1 MMDRCQI
8 TARHHASTLHDALS
22 KIPFLLHVKPVA
34 MWFWMKVILCAFCL
48 LATEAQA
55 QSIEGFHFERYGVQR
70 SRSKFKH
77 KVDLQSNPTA
87 WDYRTR
93 ITQGY
98 HEGKIDFAGHYITVI
113 WGCGSGCI
121 AGAMVDTRDG
131 RVYDLPSGEDRA
143 YVALCRDD
151 ESTYGFEDERMMY
164 RPDSRLFVTSTCMD
178 EKISESN
185 RYRDNK
191 VLYIHIWN
199 ERNKEFELV
208 RTVEKSIDYEL
219 ED

>member
-1 MMDRCQI
+1 MGYWI
-8 TARHHASTLHDALS
+8 
-22 KIPFLLHVKPVA
+22 
-34 MWFWMKVILCAFCL
+34 KVMLCAFSL
-48 LATEAQA
+48 LATEVHA
-55 QSIEGFHFERYGVQR
+55 QSIEGFYFERYSVQR
-70 SRSKFKH
+70 SRSKVKH

-98 HEGKIDFAGHYITVI
+98 HEGKIDFAGHYITPI

-131 RVYDLPSGEDRA
+131 KVYDLPSGEGRA
-143 YVALCRDD
+143 YVALCQFG
-151 ESTYGFEDERMMY
+151 EGTYGFEDERMMY
-164 RPDSRLFVTSTCMD
+164 RADSRLFVTSTCMD
-178 EKISESN
+178 EKIAEPN
-185 RYRDNK
+185 KYRDNK

-208 RTVEKSIDYEL
+208 RTVEKSIEYEL